1 MIAGRRWGVMWR
13 VPWLRGGG
21 QPQGRLLSSSRF
33 GTDDDG
39 GCKCGAQ
46 EQWTL
51 RRALT
56 FRGIGLHSGEPCTVT
71 IRPAPV
77 DHGITFETDA
87 GTGASVTGRADRI
100 GAAKV
105 SARWTSVVDTTLWCA
120 DCVPACRRFSH
131 RLLTRVNPA
140 PCLVMRRLHR

>member
-1 MIAGRRWGVMWR
+1 MQAGIEASIMIAGRRWGVIWR
-13 VPWLRGGG
+13 IPWLRGGG

-39 GCKCGAQ
+39 GGKCGAQ

-120 DCVPACRRFSH
+120 DCVPAAADSRTAC
-131 RLLTRVNPA
+131 
-140 PCLVMRRLHR
+140 